1 MANIVDNLKVNST
14 EVKNVYVKLKSQS
27 SWSVIKNVY
36 VSKILVWKN
45 ANPFTFVKSIK
56 DTDLSTLSADTI
68 IFEGF
73 SDEQF
78 TGSYTIVEDAEA
90 EKDNLIHGQM
100 VVETTD
106 GDK

>member
-14 EVKNVYVKLKSQS
+14 EVKNVYIKLKSQS

-56 DTDLSTLSADTI
+56 DTDFSTLSADTI

-73 SDEQF
+73 SDKQF

-90 EKDNLIHGQM
+90 EKDNLIYGQM
-100 VVETTD
+100 VVETTE
-106 GDK
+106 GDD